1 MSSYTYIGAKPTQ
14 FKSCIKKTTEKVY
27 YAAKDRL
34 LKIDYASKPV
44 LSPRGKNLIP
54 NK

>member
-34 LKIDYASKPV
+34 IYASKPV